1 MLVQKVLIGVFAGL
15 AAVCAVVA
23 GVAELGSWVGLVAA
37 EATGVLLGAAAG
49 LAANLRS
56 RVRAKQRRDAG
67 MAQREADSSSAS
79 RLARQGSYSSGT
91 PVHQWQAPQ

>member
-1 MLVQKVLIGVFAGL
+1 MLVEKVLTGVLAGL

-37 EATGVLLGAAAG
+37 EATGVFGVAAG
-49 LAANLRS
+49 LAGYHWW
-56 RVRAKQRRDAG
+56 RVRA
-67 MAQREADSSSAS
+67 AQRWEAEVVAQWEADSSSVS
-79 RLARQGSYSSGT
+79 RSARQGSYSSGT